1 MPEIVYEAA
10 TPSIEDFRRLRRIVG
25 LSDRS
30 AEAAA
35 AGLPN
40 TIFAITARL
49 NGTAIG
55 MGRIIGDG
63 GTAFQLTDI
72 AVDPAFQ
79 GQGVGKAIVSRL
91 VDYLNTSVP
100 KGAYV
105 SLIADGDAHH
115 LYAKYGFAPTA
126 PASIGMS
133 FVVR

>member
-1 MPEIVYEAA
+1 MAEIIYEPA

-30 AEAAA
+30 VEAAA

-40 TIFAITARL
+40 TIFAIVAYL
-49 NGTAIG
+49 DGTAIG

-115 LYAKYGFAPTA
+115 LYVKYGFAPTA